1 MKNSILLFIAILAV
15 STIAN
20 GQVDPNAIKK
30 DIKNI
35 NKEESVL
42 KKEKKEERKE
52 LRKLNGMEVSYQAK
66 QQFLIDFDKAT
77 DIKWERTP
85 YYDEA
90 TFTNDGK
97 TLKAYYDEQAKLV
110 GTSAIVTFA
119 DLPEKAQKYINE
131 KYKSYNKGAVIF
143 FDDNEYNETDMLL
156 YSLQFDDEDSYF
168 VELTKGTNKI
178 VVHVSKAGEVFFF
191 KELQK

>member
-1 MKNSILLFIAILAV
+1 MKNSILLFIAILAI
-15 STIAN
+15 STIAS

-30 DIKNI
+30 DIKKI

-66 QQFLIDFDKAT
+66 QQFLTDYKMAT

-85 YYDEA
+85 YFDEA
-90 TFTNDGK
+90 TFTKDGK

-110 GTSAIVTFA
+110 GTSAIVTFG
-119 DLPEKAQKYINE
+119 DLPEKAQKYINK
-131 KYKSYNKGAVIF
+131 KYKDYTKGAVIF
-143 FDDNEYNETDMLL
+143 FDDNEFNETDMLL
-156 YSLQFDDEDSYF
+156 YGLQFDDEDSYF

-178 VVHVSKAGEVFFF
+178 VVRSNSAGDVYFF